1 MVRSIKYNKFIAF
14 NFYGNGD
21 IAESKTFVLD
31 LMKIFPAKEYE
42 YLTGKSPRLLL
53 DVPNLKVHNNFPD
66 FIDATI
72 PYFLDDENNL
82 YWNTWVGRNSYYVL
96 NGSACVVEKIHEMH
110 SDMLSSFSNGKLK
123 LSSADPLDYLFSFDY
138 SKYEI
143 NGITEYLKGKEEQK
157 KIYVSNGSVSSNQ
170 ADNFDM
176 SPLIINLAKMFP
188 DILFFVTEGFENFEE
203 NIIDANALTP
213 DYLDSNLVEL
223 SYLSTFCDLLV
234 GRNSGA
240 AVFAWTKF
248 NCLEREISNLT
259 LSYHVDCAHF
269 VYNSKINMKK
279 FWSNSVDTLELTD
292 IINEIITKDVV

>member
-1 MVRSIKYNKFIAF
+1 MTRNTKYNRVVFF

-21 IAESKTFVLD
+21 IIESKTFVLD

-66 FIDATI
+66 FITPTT
-72 PYFLDDENNL
+72 PYFVDDENNL

-110 SDMLSSFSNGKLK
+110 SDMLQTFSNGKLK
-123 LSSADPLDYLFSFDY
+123 LSSNNPLDYLFSFDY
-138 SKYEI
+138 SKYKTDS
-143 NGITEYLKGKEEQK
+143 ITKYLIGKEKQK

-176 SPLIINLAKMFP
+176 SPLIINLARLFP
-188 DILFFVTEGFENFEE
+188 DILFFVTQGFENLEE
-203 NIIDANALTP
+203 NILDANILTP

-223 SYLSTFCDLLV
+223 AHLSENCDLLI
-234 GRNSGA
+234 GKNSGA
-240 AVFAWTKF
+240 HVFAWTR
-248 NCLEREISNLT
+248 NNTMVRGVPNVT

-269 VYNSKINMKK
+269 VFNSPIKTKK
-279 FWSNSVDTLELTD
+279 YWSNNTNTLELTN
-292 IINEIITKDVV
+292 IINEIIAKDVV